1 VPVIAFID
9 LFLKQLLGEGI
20 SFGIIRASK
29 NSWNQGLIDLL

>member
-1 VPVIAFID
+1 MGRRKGFVI
-9 LFLKQLLGEGI
+9 LWSEGI